1 MAGKDISEK
10 ILADY
15 NDVFADIV
23 NVLLFNG
30 EPRIAPDKLRNAGSR
45 SQYKADGKLHEQER
59 DVTKYFTDSNVTIS
73 LLGIENQSRPERFM
87 PLRVIGYDGASYRTQ
102 LLNKEVTNIFPVVT
116 MILYFGRTHW
126 NYSRHLTELI
136 DLPDDFKPF
145 VSDYEMKNLFEIS
158 FLKPEQVLLFRSDFR
173 YVADYFVQTRLHG
186 DYIPAPGELD
196 HVDAVLKLLSVLTGD
211 HRFEEAMDV
220 LPEKGAQMCEVLD
233 AVENRGIEKGR
244 EEGKIQGRL
253 EGKIEGR
260 LEGKIE
266 ILYYTLHYSPQKIA
280 DQLHMPVTAVQDII
294 DKLSPSDEGEE

>member
-30 EPRIAPDKLRNAGSR
+30 EPRIAPDKLRNAGNR

-211 HRFEEAMDV
+211 HRFEDTALKKLWMCFRRKELKCAKYWMLLKTEESKKARSKV
-220 LPEKGAQMCEVLD
+220 EKKAKLKSCITRFIILHNELPISFICRSALFW
-233 AVENRGIEKGR
+233 
-244 EEGKIQGRL
+244 
-253 EGKIEGR
+253 
-260 LEGKIE
+260 
-266 ILYYTLHYSPQKIA
+266 IL
-280 DQLHMPVTAVQDII
+280 
-294 DKLSPSDEGEE
+294 